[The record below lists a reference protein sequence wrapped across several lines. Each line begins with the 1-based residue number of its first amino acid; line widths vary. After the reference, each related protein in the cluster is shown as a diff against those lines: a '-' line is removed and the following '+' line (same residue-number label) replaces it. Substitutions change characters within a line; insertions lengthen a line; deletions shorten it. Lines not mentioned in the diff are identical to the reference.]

1 MAAFDNIRLEKGLYT
16 TGKSFTQALES
27 IDPSEN
33 YKGTSL
39 EGLDAYQ
46 RQLKRFDIKVGGR
59 NSDSIEKFFRTTDS
73 AALFPEYIS
82 SAVHQGFTEND
93 MVSRMVA
100 TTTEIDSLDYRSLG
114 IDNTK
119 RENYMTPI
127 FEGTHIP
134 ETRVSVKENLVKL
147 KKIGRMITSSYE
159 AIKFQRL
166 DLFTVALKQIG
177 YSIAMSEFYSA
188 LEALLVGDGSGKD
201 IQVITVENSGEFT
214 YNDLL
219 KLWSSFDEFKLTT
232 LIMCNGMLSKVLRME
247 EFRDSAAGL
256 SFHGTGKLITPFGAE
271 IISFPGQEDESI
283 VAIDKSAA
291 LERVQAGGI
300 VTDFDKLID
309 RQLERAAVTVT
320 VGFANIYSDAAK
332 MLSSY

>member
-1 MAAFDNIRLEKGLYT
+1 MSAFDNIRLEKGLYT

-59 NSDSIEKFFRTTDS
+59 NSDCIEKFFRTTDS
-73 AALFPEYIS
+73 ATLFPEYIS
-82 SAVHQGFTEND
+82 RAVHQGFAEND
-93 MVSRMVA
+93 LVSKIVA
-100 TTTEIDSLDYRSLG
+100 TNTEIDSLDYRSLG
-114 IDNTK
+114 IDVSKGEVFINSL
-119 RENYMTPI
+119 

-134 ETRVSVKENLVKL
+134 ETKISVKENLVKL
-147 KKIGRMITSSYE
+147 HKIGRMITASYE
-159 AIKFQRL
+159 SVKFQRL
-166 DLFTVALKQIG
+166 DLFTIALKQIG
-177 YSIAMSEFYSA
+177 RSIASTEFYTA
-188 LEALLVGDGSGKD
+188 LDTLYNGDGSGREAELL
-201 IQVITVENSGEFT
+201 TVENVGVLT
-214 YNDLL
+214 YEDLIN
-219 KLWSSFDEFKLTT
+219 LWSSFDNFKFTT
-232 LIMCNGMLSKVLRME
+232 LIVGNNLLSHFLKME

-256 SFHGTGKLITPFGAE
+256 DFHGTGKLVTPFGAE
-271 IISFPGQEDESI
+271 IVAYPEFENDTI

-320 VGFANIYSDAAK
+320 SGFANIYCDAVK
-332 MLSSY
+332 MLSLQ